1 MVKLNRC
8 RIRFIKKFIDINI
21 IYIENSSGI
30 YANMTTAVYS
40 HPEVVPT
47 LLRQNV
53 DYSFYFV
60 LMGKFNT

>member
-1 MVKLNRC
+1 M
-8 RIRFIKKFIDINI
+8 NI
-21 IYIENSSGI
+21 TFVENSSGT

-60 LMGKFNT
+60 LMGKFNA

>member
-1 MVKLNRC
+1 M
-8 RIRFIKKFIDINI
+8 NI
-21 IYIENSSGI
+21 TFVENSSGT

-60 LMGKFNT
+60 LMGKSNTSSLPRFSNITEYLGV

>member
-1 MVKLNRC
+1 M
-8 RIRFIKKFIDINI
+8 NI
-21 IYIENSSGI
+21 TFVENSSGT

-47 LLRQNV
+47 PLRQNV

-60 LMGKFNT
+60 LMGKLNA